1 MACGTRWI
9 PRNGGDDMQRYIIR
23 RALWMLFILFGISLI
38 TFMLTVLLPG
48 DPARV
53 IAGPRASAEAVATLR
68 EQWGLNQPVYVQYIR
83 YMGRLIQ
90 GDWGRSFYT
99 RRDVLDSILERL
111 PATLQL
117 AVVGALAQLA
127 VGIPVGLISALK
139 QHSIWDRL
147 AMVFSLLG
155 VCTPSFVLGL
165 LLLFYLGFRLPI
177 FPIGGYGQ
185 PQHLVLPAITIGL
198 AGGAWYARFLRSS
211 VLEVVNADYVRT
223 ARAKGLHERA
233 VVVWHIVRNA
243 IGPVITMI
251 GSDLGYFLGGVL
263 VIERVFA
270 WPGIGLQAWNAIEFE
285 DVPMIMGT
293 VIFSA
298 FFIVC
303 ANLWVDLAQ
312 VFVDPRVRY
321 D

>member
-1 MACGTRWI
+1 
-9 PRNGGDDMQRYIIR
+9 
-23 RALWMLFILFGISLI
+23 
-38 TFMLTVLLPG
+38 
-48 DPARV
+48 V

-99 RRDVLDSILERL
+99 RREVLDSILERL

-117 AVVGALAQLA
+117 ALVGALAQLV

-139 QHSIWDRL
+139 QRSIWDRL

-185 PQHLVLPAITIGL
+185 PQHVVLPAATIGL

-211 VLEVVNADYVRT
+211 VLEVVDADYVRT
-223 ARAKGLHERA
+223 ARAKGLPERA
-233 VVVWHIVRNA
+233 VVVWHIMRNA
-243 IGPVITMI
+243 IGPVITMV

-303 ANLWVDLAQ
+303 ANLLVDIAQ
-312 VFVDPRVRY
+312 AFVDPRVRY
-321 D
+321 G